1 MLGIAW
7 LAAFVGGLL
16 PFTLAIQR
24 ANKLGMR
31 SWAYFAGAGTLA
43 ALATLVLLAGA
54 SAFACGEEESSSN
67 MLGIVLLLAA
77 SGASGGTACWAALRI
92 QARLDTRVR
101 IS

>member
-24 ANKLGMR
+24 ANKLGIR

-77 SGASGGTACWAALRI
+77 SGAPAAQAPARRRDN
-92 QARLDTRVR
+92 QARLETSVR